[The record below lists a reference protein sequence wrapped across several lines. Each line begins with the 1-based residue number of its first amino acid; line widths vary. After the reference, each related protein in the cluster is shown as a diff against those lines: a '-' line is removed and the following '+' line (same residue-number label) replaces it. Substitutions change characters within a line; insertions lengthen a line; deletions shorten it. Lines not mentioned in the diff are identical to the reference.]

1 MTSLV
6 ESGETATVYRTHE
19 CGHIGRRELP
29 AFSVFGIGKIGDDVR
44 VSGWVNSV
52 RDHGELIFIDLR
64 DRTGIVQLVV
74 DPSHAPAA
82 HEIAEKLRNEFCV
95 MATGHVVERAD
106 DAVNPN
112 LPTGYVEIRVDTLE
126 VLSSCGVLPFQLDED
141 NVDEQLRMKWRF
153 LDLRR
158 QRMYDNLALRSH
170 VARAM
175 RRFLE
180 DRGFLEIE
188 TPILTKST
196 PEGARDFL
204 VPSRNRPGQFF
215 ALPQSPQLFKQLL
228 MVAGMERYYQIARCF
243 RDEDLR
249 ADRQLEFTQLD
260 IELSFISQ
268 EDILQLMEGLFVH
281 LWDTLLGH
289 TFTEAFPRIAYRDAM
304 LRYGSDKPDLRFD
317 LEIVDMSEAWA
328 GTEFGVARSTLD
340 AGGAVRVLRAP
351 GGARFSRKHMD
362 DLTEFAKQWGAQGL
376 AWFIVE
382 EDRSLRSPV
391 AKFLSAEEQ
400 QALLDRTGASAGDA
414 IFLMADRDSVVC
426 RVLGALRTH
435 LIELLELEPTTEWAF
450 CWIVDPPCFDLDE
463 ETGAWTPNHHPFTAP
478 TTDTVE
484 ALMSGDLGNVVSQG
498 YDIVLNG
505 WELGSGSIRIHNQDV
520 QERVFSVLGLS
531 AEQAEEKFSFLLR
544 ALRMGAPPHGGIAVG
559 LERIVALIAGE
570 SSIRE
575 VVAFPRM
582 QNTFDPM
589 TESPSPVDDHQ
600 LRELH
605 VRSVIPAPAPGAQS

>member
-1 MTSLV
+1 MTSLL
-6 ESGETATVYRTHE
+6 ESGEHATVYRTHE

-29 AFSVFGIGKIGDDVR
+29 AFSLYGIGKVGEHVR

-52 RDHGELIFIDLR
+52 RDHGELVFIDLR

-74 DPSHAPAA
+74 DPSHAANA
-82 HEIAEKLRNEFCV
+82 HAIAESLKNEYCV
-95 MATGHVVERAD
+95 MATGHVVERAHE
-106 DAVNPN
+106 AINPN
-112 LPTGYVEIRVDTLE
+112 LPTGYVEIKVDELE
-126 VLSSCGVLPFQLDED
+126 VLSSCGVLPFQLDEE

-158 QRMYDNLALRSH
+158 QKMYDNLELRSR
-170 VARAM
+170 VTQTM
-175 RRFLE
+175 RRYLE

-228 MVAGMERYYQIARCF
+228 MVSGMERYYQVARCF

-260 IELSFISQ
+260 IEMSFISQ
-268 EDILQLMEGLFVH
+268 EDILELMEGLFVEM
-281 LWDTLLGH
+281 WSKLLDHQFDGP
-289 TFTEAFPRIAYRDAM
+289 FPRLAFADAM
-304 LRYGSDKPDLRFD
+304 LRFGSDKPDLRYD
-317 LEIVDMSEAWA
+317 LEIVDLGEAWA
-328 GTEFGVARSTLD
+328 GTEFGVARGALD
-340 AGGAVRVLRAP
+340 SGGAVRVLRAP
-351 GGARFSRKHMD
+351 GGARFSRKDMD
-362 DLTEFAKQWGAQGL
+362 ELTEFAKQWGAKGL

-382 EDRSLRSPV
+382 EDASLRSPV
-391 AKFLSAEEQ
+391 VKFLSDAEQ
-400 QALLDRTGASAGDA
+400 QALLTSTGAQPGDA
-414 IFLMADRDSVVC
+414 IFLMADRHSVVC

-435 LIELLELEPTTEWAF
+435 LIELLELAPNSEWAF
-450 CWIVDPPCFDLDE
+450 CWIVDPPCFDEDE
-463 ETGAWTPNHHPFTAP
+463 ETGGWTPNHHPFTAP
-478 TTDTVE
+478 TSDTVHHL
-484 ALMSGDLGNVVSQG
+484 AAGDLGQVVSQG

-505 WELGSGSIRIHNQDV
+505 WELGSGSIRIHDQDV
-520 QERVFSVLGLS
+520 QEKVFEVLGLS
-531 AEQAEEKFSFLLR
+531 QEQAEEKFSFLLR
-544 ALRMGAPPHGGIAVG
+544 ALRMGAPPHGGVAVG
-559 LERIVALIAGE
+559 LERIVALLAGAT
-570 SSIRE
+570 SIRE

-589 TESPSPVDDHQ
+589 TESPSLVDDEQ

-605 VRSVIPAPAPGAQS
+605 VRTVVPPPKS